1 MEPLRQEVES
11 VIAES
16 GWTKLGLTR
25 MRKLDSF
32 LKETMR
38 VKSSDSKL
46 AHGAPSL
53 PHLSG

>member
-11 VIAES
+11 IIAES
-16 GWTKLGLTR
+16 GWTKLSMTR

-38 VKSSDSKL
+38 VNSNDSKL
-46 AHGAPSL
+46 AHGPPSL
-53 PHLSG
+53 LHLSG